1 MVHFAIV
8 CPDATGHLN
17 PMSALGHE
25 LQRRGHRITVFARL
39 DSQARA
45 ISEGFDFHAIGA
57 SEFPLGASAQI
68 LQRIGKLGGLAGLR
82 YNLQMVKLDVETRL
96 REAPAA
102 MQAAKIEALLVD
114 QFSLG
119 GGTIAERLDI
129 PQIDVCNGL
138 PLNREIQLPPTF
150 TSWSYNASRRSSIRN
165 RIGYA
170 LADYLVNPARQVVS
184 AYRRQYNLPL
194 YAHWDDSFS
203 KLAQLSQLP
212 EALDFPRKALPSCFH
227 YTGPY
232 RELSS
237 PTSVPFPFERLTGQP
252 LIYASLG
259 SFLGFRSDIFL
270 AIAEACVGLD
280 VQLVIALGNESYLK
294 ALPTL
299 PGSPIV
305 VAYAPQL
312 ELLKRTTITITHA
325 GTNTVLDSLS
335 NGIPMVAIPLT
346 IDQPGLA
353 SRLAWA
359 GAAEVVL
366 PKQINVSRLREA
378 IKRVLTDSTYRQNA
392 LRLKSAIHQAG
403 GVSRAVDIIEKVV
416 FTRKPV
422 VTQTDDRT

>member
-39 DSQARA
+39 DSQSRA
-45 ISEGFDFHAIGA
+45 SSEGFGFHPIGA
-57 SEFPLGASAQI
+57 SEFPLGSSTQI
-68 LQRIGKLGGLAGLR
+68 LRRIGELGGLAGLR

-102 MQAAKIEALLVD
+102 MQEAKIDALLVD

-119 GGTIAERLDI
+119 GGTIAERLTL
-129 PQIDVCNGL
+129 PQIDICNGL
-138 PLNREIQLPPTF
+138 PLNREIELPPTF
-150 TSWSYNASRRSSIRN
+150 TQWSYAPARWPYTRN

-170 LADYLVNPARQVVS
+170 IADYLVKPSRQVIS
-184 AYRRQYNLPL
+184 AYRRQYNLPPYL
-194 YAHWDDSFS
+194 SPNDSFS

-212 EALDFPRKALPSCFH
+212 KELDFPRKALPSCFH

-232 RELSS
+232 SQPSS
-237 PTSVPFPFERLTGQP
+237 QTSESFPFEKLTGQP

-270 AIAEACVGLD
+270 AIAEACAALD
-280 VQLVIALGNESYLK
+280 VQLVIALGDESYLK
-294 ALPTL
+294 AMPHL
-299 PGSPIV
+299 PGSPLV

-312 ELLKRTTITITHA
+312 ELLKRTTLTITHA
-325 GTNTVLDSLS
+325 GTNTVLDCLS
-335 NGIPMVAIPLT
+335 NGIPMVAIPIT

-353 SRLAWA
+353 ARLAWA

-366 PKQINVSRLREA
+366 PQQLTAEKLREA
-378 IKRVLTDSTYRQNA
+378 IKRVLTDNAYRQNA
-392 LRLKSAIHQAG
+392 IRLKNAIHQAG
-403 GVSRAVDIIEKVV
+403 GVYRAADIIEQVML
-416 FTRKPV
+416 TGKPFIN
-422 VTQTDDRT
+422 

>member
-25 LQRRGHRITVFARL
+25 LQRRGHHITVFARL
-39 DSQARA
+39 DSEVRA
-45 ISEGFDFHAIGA
+45 ISEGFAFHAIGA
-57 SEFPLGASAQI
+57 SEFPLGASTQI
-68 LQRIGKLGGLAGLR
+68 LQRIGELGGLAGLR
-82 YNLQMVKLDVETRL
+82 YNLQMVKLDAETRL
-96 REAPAA
+96 RESPAA
-102 MQAAKIEALLVD
+102 MQAAKIDALLVD

-119 GGTIAERLDI
+119 GGTIADRLDI
-129 PQIDVCNGL
+129 PRIDVCNGL

-150 TSWSYNASRRSSIRN
+150 TSWSYNASHWPNIRN

-170 LADYLVNPARQVVS
+170 LADYLVSPARQVVS
-184 AYRRQYNLPL
+184 AYRKQYNLPL
-194 YAHWDDSFS
+194 YAHPDESFS

-212 EALDFPRKALPSCFH
+212 KELDFPRKALPSCFH

-237 PTSVPFPFERLTGQP
+237 PTSVSFPFEKLTGQP

-259 SFLGFRSDIFL
+259 SFLGFRTDIFL

-294 ALPTL
+294 ALLKALPTL

-312 ELLKRTTITITHA
+312 ELLKRTAITITHA

-359 GAAEVVL
+359 GAAEVVP
-366 PKQINVSRLREA
+366 PKQISVIRLREA
-378 IKRVLTDSTYRQNA
+378 IERVLTDGSYRQNA

-416 FTRKPV
+416 ASATAEPEL
-422 VTQTDDRT
+422 

>member
-39 DSQARA
+39 DSQSRA
-45 ISEGFDFHAIGA
+45 LSEGFGFHPIGA
-57 SEFPLGASAQI
+57 SEFSLGSSTQI
-68 LQRIGKLGGLAGLR
+68 LRRIGELGGLAGLR

-96 REAPAA
+96 KEAPAA
-102 MQAAKIEALLVD
+102 MQQAKVEVLLVD

-119 GGTIAERLDI
+119 GGTIAERLNL
-129 PQIDVCNGL
+129 PQIDICNGL
-138 PLNREIQLPPTF
+138 PLNREIELPPTF
-150 TSWSYNASRRSSIRN
+150 THWSYAPARWLYARN

-170 LADYLVNPARQVVS
+170 IADYLVKPARQVIS
-184 AYRRQYNLPL
+184 AYRRQHNLPPHL
-194 YAHWDDSFS
+194 NPNDSFS

-212 EALDFPRKALPSCFH
+212 QELDFPRKTLPSCFH

-232 RELSS
+232 SQPSS
-237 PTSVPFPFERLTGQP
+237 QTSESFPFEKLTGQP

-270 AIAEACVGLD
+270 AIAEACTELD
-280 VQLVIALGNESYLK
+280 VQLVIALGDESYLK
-294 ALPTL
+294 TMPNL
-299 PGSPIV
+299 PGSPLV

-312 ELLKRTTITITHA
+312 ELLKRTTLTITHA
-325 GTNTVLDSLS
+325 GTNTVLDCLS
-335 NGIPMVAIPLT
+335 NGIPMVAIPIT

-353 SRLAWA
+353 ARLAWA

-366 PKQINVSRLREA
+366 PQQLTAEKLREA
-378 IKRVLTDSTYRQNA
+378 IKRVLTDNAYRQNA
-392 LRLKSAIHQAG
+392 IRLKNAIHQAG
-403 GVSRAVDIIEKVV
+403 GVGRAADIIEQVV
-416 FTRKPV
+416 LTGKPFV
-422 VTQTDDRT
+422 NQTSG

>member
-1 MVHFAIV
+1 MVSFAIV

-25 LQRRGHRITVFARL
+25 LQRRGHCITVFARL

-45 ISEGFDFHAIGA
+45 LSEGFAFHAIGA

-68 LQRIGKLGGLAGLR
+68 LRRIGELGGLTGLR
-82 YNLQMVKLDVETRL
+82 YNLQMVKLEVETRL
-96 REAPAA
+96 QESPAA
-102 MQAAKIEALLVD
+102 MQEAKIDALLAD

-119 GGTIAERLDI
+119 GGTIAEQLDI
-129 PQIDVCNGL
+129 PRIDICNGL
-138 PLNREIQLPPTF
+138 PLNREIELPPTF
-150 TSWSYNASRRSSIRN
+150 TNGSYDSSRWPYIRN

-170 LADYLVNPARQVVS
+170 VSDYLVKPARQVIS
-184 AYRRQYNLPL
+184 AYRKQYNLPL
-194 YAHWDDSFS
+194 YAHPNESFS

-212 EALDFPRKALPSCFH
+212 KELDFPRKALPDCFH

-232 RELSS
+232 RELSNS
-237 PTSVPFPFERLTGQP
+237 ISISFPFKKLTGQP

-270 AIAEACVGLD
+270 AIAQACLGLD
-280 VQLVIALGNESYLK
+280 VQLVIALGDESYLK
-294 ALPTL
+294 ALPPL

-312 ELLKRTTITITHA
+312 ELLKRTTMTITHA
-325 GTNTVLDSLS
+325 GTNTVLDCLS
-335 NGIPMVAIPLT
+335 NGIPMVAIPIT

-359 GAAEVVL
+359 GVAEVVL
-366 PKQINVSRLREA
+366 PKRISVSKLHNA
-378 IKRVLTDSTYRQNA
+378 IKRVLTDSSYRQNA
-392 LRLKSAIHQAG
+392 LRLQSAIQKSG
-403 GVSRAVDIIEKVV
+403 GVSRAADIIEKAML
-416 FTRKPV
+416 TGKPV
-422 VTQTDDRT
+422 VA

>member
-17 PMSALGHE
+17 PMSALGNE
-25 LQRRGHRITVFARL
+25 LQRRGHQITVFARL

-45 ISEGFDFHAIGA
+45 LAEGFAFHAIGT

-68 LQRIGKLGGLAGLR
+68 LRRIGELGGLAGLR
-82 YNLQMVKLDVETRL
+82 YNLQMVKLEVETRL
-96 REAPAA
+96 RESPAA
-102 MQAAKIEALLVD
+102 MQEAKIDALLVD

-119 GGTIAERLDI
+119 GGTVAERLDI
-129 PQIDVCNGL
+129 PRIDICNGL
-138 PLNREIQLPPTF
+138 PLNREIELPPTF
-150 TSWSYNASRRSSIRN
+150 TDGSYAASRWPYIRN

-170 LADYLVNPARQVVS
+170 LADYLVKPARQVTS
-184 AYRRQYNLPL
+184 AYRKQYGLPP
-194 YAHWDDSFS
+194 YTHPNESFS
-203 KLAQLSQLP
+203 QLLQLSQIP
-212 EALDFPRKALPSCFH
+212 KELDFPRNALPACFH

-232 RELSS
+232 RELPNPAPIS
-237 PTSVPFPFERLTGQP
+237 FPFEKLTGQP

-270 AIAEACVGLD
+270 AIAQACMGLD
-280 VQLVIALGNESYLK
+280 VQLAIALGAESHLR
-294 ALPTL
+294 ALPPL

-312 ELLKRTTITITHA
+312 ELLKRTTLTITHA

-335 NGIPMVAIPLT
+335 NGIPMVAIPLA

-359 GAAEVVL
+359 GAAEVVV
-366 PKQINVSRLREA
+366 PKRISVSKLQEA
-378 IKRVLTDSTYRQNA
+378 IKRVLTDNSYRQNA
-392 LRLKSAIHQAG
+392 LRLKNAIQQAG
-403 GVSRAVDIIEKVV
+403 GVSRAADLIEKAVL
-416 FTRKPV
+416 TRKPV
-422 VTQTDDRT
+422 IAQTEE